1 MAIDPR
7 SLSTYRNAQIEG
19 DVACVRCGYNLKG
32 LPRGGNCPECGAP
45 VASSF
50 GRGRF
55 LFKNLTDAPMSYLKI
70 LRLGFFLLAMCVV
83 ALFASIVL
91 AGWLK
96 GLGASILVAGVGVVW
111 WAGVYL
117 VTTSEHP
124 PGDLQSRYD
133 RLKWLRR
140 TNRVLQ
146 TTWTIAWICAATQML
161 LEARQNTAI
170 ANGLVAPGGPMP
182 YARGIWLTYTAS
194 WILQLVGLLSLVP
207 LCIHFAEIGTA
218 AGNDSLATRL
228 GLAAWGI
235 VLFGAYLVV
244 WYSFQG
250 IWLLGAGLAAL
261 GIVVSL
267 GMFVFSLI
275 ELAVM
280 CGWAV
285 ANSYA
290 AIARDQRLLE
300 RAQAHEAE
308 AQAKLAMLPPL
319 EMFQKPRARLNDAPI
334 PLEPERPG
342 R

>member
-1 MAIDPR
+1 MPIDPR
-7 SLSTYRNAQIEG
+7 SLSSFQKAQIEG

-32 LPRGGNCPECGAP
+32 LPRGGNCPECGAS

-70 LRLGFFLLAMCVV
+70 LRLGFFLLATCVV

-96 GLGASILVAGVGVVW
+96 GMGASLLVAGIGVVW

-124 PGDLQSRYD
+124 PGDLQSKYD

-140 TNRVLQ
+140 TNRLLQ
-146 TTWTIAWICAATQML
+146 TAWTVAWLCAAAQML
-161 LEARQNTAI
+161 LIARQNTAI
-170 ANGLVAPGGPMP
+170 ANGLVMPGTPSP
-182 YARGIWLTYTAS
+182 FAAGIMATGMAA
-194 WILQLVGLLSLVP
+194 WILQLLGVVSLVP

-218 AGNDSLATRL
+218 AGNDTLATRL

-235 VLFGAYLVV
+235 VLFGGYLVV
-244 WYSFQG
+244 WYTFQG

-300 RAQAHEAE
+300 RAQAHEA
-308 AQAKLAMLPPL
+308 QTHAKLAMLPPV
-319 EMFQKPRARLNDAPI
+319 EFFQKPRAKADEAPI

>member
-1 MAIDPR
+1 MPIDPR
-7 SLSTYRNAQIEG
+7 SLSSFRNAQIEG
-19 DVACVRCGYNLKG
+19 DVACVRCGYNLVG

-70 LRLGFFLLAMCVV
+70 LRLGFFLLATCVV

-96 GLGASILVAGVGVVW
+96 GLGASVFVAGIGVIW

-117 VTTSEHP
+117 VTASEHP
-124 PGDLQSRYD
+124 PGDLQGRYD

-140 TNRVLQ
+140 ANRILQ
-146 TTWTIAWICAATQML
+146 TAWTVAWLCAATQML
-161 LEARQNTAI
+161 LIARQNAAI
-170 ANGLVAPGGPMP
+170 GNGLVVPGGPMP
-182 YARGIWLTYTAS
+182 FAAGIRAAGMAS
-194 WILQLVGLLSLVP
+194 WILQLVGLVSLVP

-218 AGNDSLATRL
+218 AGNDSLVTRL

-235 VLFGAYLVV
+235 VLCGTYVV
-244 WYSFQG
+244 IWYVFQG
-250 IWLLGAGLAAL
+250 IWLLGFGLAML
-261 GIVVSL
+261 GMVVSL

-300 RAQAHEAE
+300 RAQAQEA
-308 AQAKLAMLPPL
+308 AAHARLAELPPL
-319 EMFQKPRARLNDAPI
+319 DVFHKPRARLDDAPI